1 MERDFKGV
9 WIPKEIFLNEALSW
23 AEKILLIEIDSLDQ
37 SGQGCFAS
45 NEYLA
50 KFVQVSEGSMAN
62 MVVKLMNKGYIIKKG
77 FDGRKRYVSL
87 NPDLTKILSQTSR
100 KYESRVH
107 KNMNSDFT
115 KTLTQG
121 SQKNEHI
128 NTISNTTNNTI
139 INKHKKEKKPSPSI
153 KNISVEDLEYYQEFC
168 QVLNYLSEKT
178 EVKYNIPKDVATLK
192 KYKNYIL
199 ILEILKDGNAPDA
212 LMSVIDSKYN
222 EWISDEKMCKYLV
235 PSTLFRKSN
244 FEKYLTQ
251 SQIKSVKTLKNELN
265 NSEQQQEI
273 RRKSVT
279 NIVEN
284 ALKSLNEQRQLR
296 DSFMQ
301 SVLGNQEPK

>member
-37 SGQGCFAS
+37 NGQGCFAS

-62 MVVKLMNKGYIIKKG
+62 MIVKLMNKGYIIKKG

-87 NPDLTKILSQTSR
+87 NPDLTKILSQTSQ
-100 KYESRVH
+100 KYESRVN

-139 INKHKKEKKPSPSI
+139 INKQKKEKKPSPSI

-168 QVLNYLSEKT
+168 QVINYLSEKT
-178 EVKYNIPKDVATLK
+178 DVKYYIPKDVSTLK

-199 ILEILKDGNAPDA
+199 ILEILKDGNDPDV

>member
-37 SGQGCFAS
+37 NGQGCFAS

-62 MVVKLMNKGYIIKKG
+62 MIVKLMNKGYIIKKG

-87 NPDLTKILSQTSR
+87 NPDLTKILSQTSQ
-100 KYESRVH
+100 KYESRVN

-139 INKHKKEKKPSPSI
+139 INKQKKEKKPSPSI

-168 QVLNYLSEKT
+168 QVINYLSEKT
-178 EVKYNIPKDVATLK
+178 DVKYNIPKDVATLK

-199 ILEILKDGNAPDA
+199 ILEILKDGNDPDA

-301 SVLGNQEPK
+301 SVLSNKEPK

>member
-37 SGQGCFAS
+37 NGQGCFAS

-62 MVVKLMNKGYIIKKG
+62 MIVKLMNKGYIIKKG

-87 NPDLTKILSQTSR
+87 NPDLTKILSQTSQ
-100 KYESRVH
+100 KYESRVN

-128 NTISNTTNNTI
+128 NTISNTINNTI
-139 INKHKKEKKPSPSI
+139 INKQKKEKKHSPSI
-153 KNISVEDLEYYQEFC
+153 KNISVENLEYYQEFC
-168 QVLNYLSEKT
+168 QVINYLSEKT
-178 EVKYNIPKDVATLK
+178 DVKYNIPKDVPTLK

-199 ILEILKDGNAPDA
+199 ILEILKDGNDPDA

>member
-9 WIPKEIFLNEALSW
+9 WIPKEIFLNETLSW

-37 SGQGCFAS
+37 NGKGCFAS

-62 MVVKLMNKGYIIKKG
+62 MIVKLMNKGYIIKKG

-87 NPDLTKILSQTSR
+87 NPDLTKILSLTSQ
-100 KYESRVH
+100 KDESRVH

-128 NTISNTTNNTI
+128 NTISNTSNNTI
-139 INKHKKEKKPSPSI
+139 NNKEKKEKKPSPSPKKI
-153 KNISVEDLEYYQEFC
+153 IENLEYYQEFC

-178 EVKYNIPKDVATLK
+178 DVKYNIPKDAEILK

-199 ILEILKDGNAPDA
+199 IKEILKEGNSPDS
-212 LMSVIDSKYN
+212 LISVINSKYN
-222 EWISDEKMCKYLV
+222 EWISDEKMFRYLV

-244 FEKYLTQ
+244 FEKYIIQ
-251 SQIKSVKTLKNELN
+251 AQIKQKTNVSTKPETGYTPQPLTYK
-265 NSEQQQEI
+265 I
-273 RRKSVT
+273 
-279 NIVEN
+279 
-284 ALKSLNEQRQLR
+284 
-296 DSFMQ
+296 F
-301 SVLGNQEPK
+301 

>member
-9 WIPKEIFLNEALSW
+9 WIPKEIFLNETLSW

-37 SGQGCFAS
+37 NGQGCFAS

-62 MVVKLMNKGYIIKKG
+62 MIVKLINKGYIIKKG

-87 NPDLTKILSQTSR
+87 NPDLTKILSLTSQ
-100 KYESRVH
+100 KDEVRVH
-107 KNMNSDFT
+107 KNINSDFT

-121 SQKNEHI
+121 SQKNEYI

-139 INKHKKEKKPSPSI
+139 INKEKKEKKPSPSH
-153 KNISVEDLEYYQEFC
+153 KKISVEDLEYYQEFC

-178 EVKYNIPKDVATLK
+178 DVKYNIPKEVGALK
-192 KYKNYIL
+192 KYKNYTL
-199 ILEILKDGNAPDA
+199 ILEILKDGNDPEA
-212 LMSVIDSKYN
+212 LISVIDSKYN

-251 SQIKSVKTLKNELN
+251 SQIKQKTNVN
-265 NSEQQQEI
+265 
-273 RRKSVT
+273 T
-279 NIVEN
+279 NPDN
-284 ALKSLNEQRQLR
+284 
-296 DSFMQ
+296 
-301 SVLGNQEPK
+301 GYTPKPLTFKIF

>member
-9 WIPKEIFLNEALSW
+9 WIPKEIFLNETLSW

-37 SGQGCFAS
+37 NGQGCFAS

-62 MVVKLMNKGYIIKKG
+62 MIVKLINKGYIIKKG

-87 NPDLTKILSQTSR
+87 NPDLTKILSQTSQ

-139 INKHKKEKKPSPSI
+139 INKEKKEKKLSPSH
-153 KNISVEDLEYYQEFC
+153 KKISVEDLEYYHEFC

-178 EVKYNIPKDVATLK
+178 DVKYNIPKDVKTLK

-199 ILEILKDGNAPDA
+199 ILEILKDGNTPDA
-212 LMSVIDSKYN
+212 LMSVIDVKYN

-235 PSTLFRKSN
+235 PSTLFRKSK
-244 FEKYLTQ
+244 FENYLTQ
-251 SQIKSVKTLKNELN
+251 SQIKKKTYNVN
-265 NSEQQQEI
+265 ANSENSYI
-273 RRKSVT
+273 PKP
-279 NIVEN
+279 
-284 ALKSLNEQRQLR
+284 LNYKI
-296 DSFMQ
+296 F
-301 SVLGNQEPK
+301 

>member
-1 MERDFKGV
+1 
-9 WIPKEIFLNEALSW
+9 
-23 AEKILLIEIDSLDQ
+23 
-37 SGQGCFAS
+37 
-45 NEYLA
+45 
-50 KFVQVSEGSMAN
+50 
-62 MVVKLMNKGYIIKKG
+62 
-77 FDGRKRYVSL
+77 L
-87 NPDLTKILSQTSR
+87 NPDLTKILSQTSQ
-100 KYESRVH
+100 KYESRVN

-139 INKHKKEKKPSPSI
+139 INKQKKEKKPSPSI

-168 QVLNYLSEKT
+168 QVINYLSEKT
-178 EVKYNIPKDVATLK
+178 DVKYNIPKDVATLK

-199 ILEILKDGNAPDA
+199 ILEILKDGNDPDA

>member
-37 SGQGCFAS
+37 NGQGCFAS

-62 MVVKLMNKGYIIKKG
+62 MIVKLMNKGYIIKKG

-87 NPDLTKILSQTSR
+87 NPDLTKILSQTSQ
-100 KYESRVH
+100 KYESRVN

-139 INKHKKEKKPSPSI
+139 INKQKKEKKPSPSI

-168 QVLNYLSEKT
+168 QVINYLSEKT
-178 EVKYNIPKDVATLK
+178 DVKYNIPKDVATLK

-199 ILEILKDGNAPDA
+199 ILEILKDGNDPDA

>member
-37 SGQGCFAS
+37 NGQGCFAS

-62 MVVKLMNKGYIIKKG
+62 MIVKLMNKGYIIKKG

-87 NPDLTKILSQTSR
+87 NPDLTKILSQTSQ
-100 KYESRVH
+100 KYESRVN

-139 INKHKKEKKPSPSI
+139 INKQKKEKKPSPSI

-168 QVLNYLSEKT
+168 QVINYLSEKT
-178 EVKYNIPKDVATLK
+178 DVKYNIPKDVATLK

-199 ILEILKDGNAPDA
+199 ILEILKDGNDPDA

-301 SVLGNQEPK
+301 SVLGNKEPK

>member
-37 SGQGCFAS
+37 NGQGCFAS

-62 MVVKLMNKGYIIKKG
+62 MIVKLMNKGYIIKKG

-87 NPDLTKILSQTSR
+87 NPDLTKILSQTSQ
-100 KYESRVH
+100 KYESRVN

-139 INKHKKEKKPSPSI
+139 INKQKKEKKPSPSI

-168 QVLNYLSEKT
+168 QVINYLSEKT
-178 EVKYNIPKDVATLK
+178 DVKYNIPKDVSTLK

-199 ILEILKDGNAPDA
+199 ILEILIDGNDPDA

>member
-37 SGQGCFAS
+37 NGQGCFAS

-62 MVVKLMNKGYIIKKG
+62 MIVKLMNKGYIIKKG

-87 NPDLTKILSQTSR
+87 NPDLTKILSQTSQ
-100 KYESRVH
+100 KYESRVN

-139 INKHKKEKKPSPSI
+139 INKQKKEKKPSPSI
-153 KNISVEDLEYYQEFC
+153 KNISVENLEYYQEFC
-168 QVLNYLSEKT
+168 QVINYLSEKT
-178 EVKYNIPKDVATLK
+178 DVKYNIPKDVSTLK

-199 ILEILKDGNAPDA
+199 ILEILKDGNDPDS